1 MTGGRSVISTTII
14 TKKKIFVPV
23 PEEIISYFDMKKVQE
38 LKFYVHFDK
47 VNG

>member
-1 MTGGRSVISTTII
+1 MSTTII